1 MDGFKVFYTG
11 MFRFPDI
18 DAAGKRVHKIVDMLN
33 HIEECESI
41 IVGGWEQGSEAEIKI
56 NDKTSY
62 RSFSILD
69 KKKKS
74 KIGKLINFLFMGM
87 QIIPWM
93 ISNKEKY
100 SHIFVYNT
108 PFLFSLT
115 VLILSKIFNKKIILD
130 STEWY
135 ESEHLVGGKY
145 GAASIENWCR
155 MHLAYP
161 LFKNVIAISNFL
173 EKFYSRTGKN
183 IIKIP
188 PLNSEFQSP
197 KIENESAETAEGLIL
212 LYAGSPGKKDRLDH
226 FIGEL
231 LESEKALSVIKFYI
245 AGITRE
251 SFLELYPAYYQNQY
265 ALDKICIFLGR
276 LKMTEIF
283 SLYKK
288 TDYCVFFRENKRY
301 AIAGFPSKYVEAISF
316 GVPVITNPVG
326 DIGSELQF
334 TGISYQP
341 KEDDINNLIELAV
354 EKKDQYTP
362 MLKNVFEK
370 NYSTRANLKK
380 FKEFIKRIK

>member
-33 HIEECESI
+33 HIDECESI
-41 IVGGWEQGSEAEIKI
+41 LIGGWEQGSEAEIKI

-93 ISNKEKY
+93 IANKEKY
-100 SHIFVYNT
+100 SHIFIYNT
-108 PFLFSLT
+108 PFLFSIT
-115 VLILSKIFNKKIILD
+115 VLILSKIFNKKVILD

-135 ESEHLVGGKY
+135 ESEHLIGGKY
-145 GAASIENWCR
+145 GVASLENWCR

-161 LFKNVIAISNFL
+161 MFKNVIAISSFL
-173 EKFYSRTGKN
+173 EKFYSHKGKN
-183 IIKIP
+183 IIKVP
-188 PLNSEFQSP
+188 PLGNDFQETYIKEQSSES
-197 KIENESAETAEGLIL
+197 LVL
-212 LYAGSPGKKDRLDH
+212 LYAGVPGKKDRLDF
-226 FIGEL
+226 FIEEL
-231 LESEKALSVIKFYI
+231 LKSEKAMNIVKFYI
-245 AGITRE
+245 AGITKE

-354 EKKDQYTP
+354 EK
-362 MLKNVFEK
+362 
-370 NYSTRANLKK
+370 
-380 FKEFIKRIK
+380 RINILQC